1 MNSTENIREGPCVID
16 PFKVR
21 LNQKLKI
28 DVNFLFLLIF
38 YQKKYERARN
48 LHFLR
53 RLQAGHWRG
62 WYQKFTPSLS
72 FTFIPTM
79 FYSMASEMSI
89 WLHHPLQY
97 APIRSLRYFFN
108 FLASKVWLL
117 AVMDR
122 IEEDA
127 LKRHKRPRRQLNSH
141 FLPKP
146 LEQGDGPGHGEGA
159 GGKKYHANG
168 PLPLPLG

>member
-28 DVNFLFLLIF
+28 DVNFLFFLIF

-62 WYQKFTPSLS
+62 G
-72 FTFIPTM
+72 
-79 FYSMASEMSI
+79 
-89 WLHHPLQY
+89 
-97 APIRSLRYFFN
+97 IRN
-108 FLASKVWLL
+108 
-117 AVMDR
+117 
-122 IEEDA
+122 
-127 LKRHKRPRRQLNSH
+127 
-141 FLPKP
+141 
-146 LEQGDGPGHGEGA
+146 
-159 GGKKYHANG
+159 
-168 PLPLPLG
+168 LPLPSPSPSLQPCFTVWRLKCRYGYITRSNMLQYEV

>member
-1 MNSTENIREGPCVID
+1 MFTKLPEIMMPIRIYRSKSLMKFREWTSMNSTENIREGPCVID

-28 DVNFLFLLIF
+28 DVNFLFFLIF

-97 APIRSLRYFFN
+97 APIRSLRYF
-108 FLASKVWLL
+108 
-117 AVMDR
+117 
-122 IEEDA
+122 
-127 LKRHKRPRRQLNSH
+127 
-141 FLPKP
+141 
-146 LEQGDGPGHGEGA
+146 
-159 GGKKYHANG
+159 
-168 PLPLPLG
+168 